1 LGRLDG
7 LNGATAADGVKT
19 VVPVRDL
26 ERRAEM
32 RLRILPML
40 IVMAVAMLGM
50 RLGDIWTGFGGIA
63 VAQSGDSEAFVED
76 PFRDV
81 QMAQAEAEAQADSAG
96 GAAQGNAASENG
108 ADPDIETAQRQQTA
122 AKPDEPMRSED
133 PLAMSD
139 AEIEVLQQ
147 LSERRAEL
155 DRREEALEESEQLL
169 EAARKRLEEDIARLE
184 DLKTEIEG
192 LLIEYDNQESKQL
205 KRLVNIY
212 SNMDSEDA
220 ARIFEDLDMKVLL
233 KVVDRMNERRTAP
246 ILAEME
252 SAKAQALTLELA
264 KRKDLPVPNGGD

>member
-1 LGRLDG
+1 
-7 LNGATAADGVKT
+7 
-19 VVPVRDL
+19 
-26 ERRAEM
+26 M

-40 IVMAVAMLGM
+40 IVMAVAMLGL

-63 VAQSGDSEAFVED
+63 VAQSGGEEDFVED
-76 PFRDV
+76 PFQDV
-81 QMAQAEAEAQADSAG
+81 QLAQAEAEAQANGSG
-96 GAAQGNAASENG
+96 QAAQGEGTSEGGSTSGDRSAA
-108 ADPDIETAQRQQTA
+108 RQEIA
-122 AKPDEPMRSED
+122 SKPDESLRSED

-147 LSERRAEL
+147 LSERRREL
-155 DRREEALEESEQLL
+155 DRREESIEESEQLL
-169 EAARKRLEEDIARLE
+169 EAARKRLEEDVARLE
-184 DLKTEIEG
+184 DLKSEIEG

-264 KRKDLPVPNGGD
+264 KRKDLPVPKGEE